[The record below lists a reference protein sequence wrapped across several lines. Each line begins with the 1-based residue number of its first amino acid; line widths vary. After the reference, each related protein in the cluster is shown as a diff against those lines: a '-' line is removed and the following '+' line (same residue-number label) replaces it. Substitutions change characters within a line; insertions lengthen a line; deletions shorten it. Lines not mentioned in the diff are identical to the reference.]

1 MLFLKHVFHT
11 KLDILIFIAHVW
23 IFFNFFLPLL
33 DVLYTFTVNVIHFH
47 KKISEVYHENLFF
60 LMRKSQRTSQH
71 RTIQN
76 VKTHNRTTQKSKK
89 MSNTDSLYVYVL
101 WHGGVSHL
109 TMTFNYKVNRSSTQE
124 ELRRYR
130 KCGLFNNERETTRA
144 KFWRAKTSIACP
156 YSRTILNIFDVF
168 VAVFFSPLNSL
179 NLVKRLITSR
189 YLFLCEWICLSV
201 LFMFFTCC
209 IVIKLHPS

>member
-1 MLFLKHVFHT
+1 MYYTIPSLNIKHNLTSYFELSYGQT
-11 KLDILIFIAHVW
+11 
-23 IFFNFFLPLL
+23 NYLL
-33 DVLYTFTVNVIHFH
+33 LLSNKWETQIPHFRNSSKIHSKNRRKIHYRYPLYTNTVDSRYLEFDGTME
-47 KKISEVYHENLFF
+47 KI
-60 LMRKSQRTSQH
+60 R
-71 RTIQN
+71 
-76 VKTHNRTTQKSKK
+76 
-89 MSNTDSLYVYVL
+89 
-101 WHGGVSHL
+101 
-109 TMTFNYKVNRSSTQE
+109 VNRSSTQE

-156 YSRTILNIFDVF
+156 YSRNDFKHIRCFCCC
-168 VAVFFSPLNSL
+168 LNSL

-209 IVIKLHPS
+209 IVIKLNPSWRIFLCAILFIYNKWCVFIIQ